1 MIKQKEQFEIK
12 MQDSLLEKDKVLHDM
27 QLSHEQKI
35 NQVKR
40 EHAEL
45 VEKLRVDHELALNH

>member
-1 MIKQKEQFEIK
+1 

-27 QLSHEQKI
+27 QLSHEQTMI
-35 NQVKR
+35 QVEQK
-40 EHAEL
+40 HAEL